1 MAYLDMGD
9 VLSDPEISDPFI
21 VKRRAESFPA
31 NGRGETKDDLLPAYG
46 VITAAHPNDLERLD
60 DAQRMGRNLSIVT
73 RFRLQ
78 GPSDG
83 VQADQVVWQGNTFI
97 VHVVEPYAQYGEG
110 WIQAIVGSIQTM
122 DNPAPPP
129 PVENTSG

>member
-1 MAYLDMGD
+1 MGD
-9 VLSDPEISDPFI
+9 VLADPEISDPF
-21 VKRRAESFPA
+21 VVMRRALTFPA
-31 NGRGETKDDLLPAYG
+31 FGRGEAKAKLLPTFG

-60 DAQRMGRNLSIVT
+60 DSQRMGRNISIVT

-78 GPSDG
+78 GPSEG
-83 VQADQVVWQGNTFI
+83 VQADQILWQGVTFI

-110 WIQAIVGSIQTM
+110 WVQAVAGSIQTM
-122 DNPAPPP
+122 DSPVPPP